1 MYRIMIA
8 QSKRKNYETLYQYMT
23 TTVDGVTSPLEIETK
38 EALDAKVQKML
49 NDDGYAKDDF
59 IIVQV
64 VDYTLDATDYSD
76 DEKTDAS
83 TSDSTDNTE
92 SAGTE
97 ASE

>member
-8 QSKRKNYETLYQYMT
+8 ESKRANYETLYRYMT

-38 EALDAKVQKML
+38 EALDVKVQKML

-64 VDYTLDATDYSD
+64 IDYTLDAMDYSD
-76 DEKTDAS
+76 DEKTDTG
-83 TSDSTDNTE
+83 TSDNTE
-92 SAGTE
+92 NAG
-97 ASE
+97 SETSE